1 MGLNK
6 AVQNLQNGYAHLLG
20 MMILMVDENRCSQTE
35 VSYPKRLFEDALF
48 KQIVDLI
55 PNPSK
60 IKSTVFV
67 EIIPGLKT
75 LIAPVETGLSK
86 PFYLIG
92 GVLVEEGTVEV
103 VKKYLLEHPEGVHFV
118 GYLEM
123 FPIVSKEEKEE
134 ILSAFQQLSESIQS
148 IYQSQQ
154 HVDVY
159 QRKTS
164 KTEWVAEQISNESFN
179 LDLLL
184 HQFKELRSELDF
196 IGVAVQ
202 KEHEKYVIQHF
213 LDSRNAPIKGKEIT
227 IGEGFFGQVIV
238 TEEYSHWTNIQ
249 EDPRLLPYKENG
261 LFPRSLYCQPIKIG
275 GQTKALLF
283 GGSEK
288 EEAHFDVTDIRH
300 LASLIGIFLNQQT
313 MRDSF
318 QNHLLQ
324 LSAFNE
330 IFSAMTNVQNMK
342 RVLYILIDM
351 GMNLLSGSFACVLY
365 KDVQEDCKLSILSR
379 GMKNDF
385 LAYYGR
391 DLGKRYFASENV
403 NMTKGIFHQLDN
415 GSLVYEMP
423 ITFRSQVFGV
433 LSIGVR
439 NEEEVTSYIPFLSS
453 MGIVGGISIS
463 LLEKE
468 HTPQSDE
475 KMIRVLTKL
484 LEKQQP
490 AKYELSQQ
498 AIDLV
503 SGFGQH
509 IGLTSQ
515 QIYTIKSAIVL
526 SFYEEEIWQ
535 NSIVEKETI
544 ELMEQFYRADEVE
557 HVSLKVLFI
566 LLHYTGVKLDPRL
579 KDDPLL
585 HKFEEWESRIHMVE
599 MVIPLEE
606 QVAAGLEEEEL
617 KEKLNLSN
625 REMEVLAQ
633 VLNGLNNREIAQSLF
648 ISDHT
653 VKNHMTNILQK
664 LGVTDRAQAIA
675 KVYQMG
681 YSPK

>member
-1 MGLNK
+1 
-6 AVQNLQNGYAHLLG
+6 
-20 MMILMVDENRCSQTE
+20 
-35 VSYPKRLFEDALF
+35 
-48 KQIVDLI
+48 
-55 PNPSK
+55 
-60 IKSTVFV
+60 
-67 EIIPGLKT
+67 
-75 LIAPVETGLSK
+75 
-86 PFYLIG
+86 
-92 GVLVEEGTVEV
+92 
-103 VKKYLLEHPEGVHFV
+103 
-118 GYLEM
+118 
-123 FPIVSKEEKEE
+123 
-134 ILSAFQQLSESIQS
+134 
-148 IYQSQQ
+148 
-154 HVDVY
+154 
-159 QRKTS
+159 
-164 KTEWVAEQISNESFN
+164 
-179 LDLLL
+179 
-184 HQFKELRSELDF
+184 
-196 IGVAVQ
+196 
-202 KEHEKYVIQHF
+202 
-213 LDSRNAPIKGKEIT
+213 
-227 IGEGFFGQVIV
+227 
-238 TEEYSHWTNIQ
+238 
-249 EDPRLLPYKENG
+249 
-261 LFPRSLYCQPIKIG
+261 
-275 GQTKALLF
+275 
-283 GGSEK
+283 
-288 EEAHFDVTDIRH
+288 
-300 LASLIGIFLNQQT
+300 

-351 GMNLLSGSFACVLY
+351 GMNLLSGTFACVLY
-365 KDVQEDCKLSILSR
+365 KDVQEECKLSILSR

-391 DLGKRYFASENV
+391 DLGKRYFAAENV
-403 NMTKGIFHQLDN
+403 NMTKGVFHQLDN

-439 NEEEVTSYIPFLSS
+439 NEEEVTPYIPFLSS

-468 HTPQSDE
+468 QAPQSDE
-475 KMIRVLTKL
+475 KIIHVFTKL

-515 QIYTIKSAIVL
+515 QIHTIKNAIVL

-535 NSIVEKETI
+535 DSIVEKETQ
-544 ELMEQFYRADEVE
+544 ELMAQFYHTNEVE

-566 LLHYTGVKLDPRL
+566 LLHHIGVKLDPRI

-585 HKFEEWESRIHMVE
+585 HKFEEWESRNYMVE

-606 QVAAGLEEEEL
+606 QVAAGLEEEEI
-617 KEKLNLSN
+617 KKKLNLSN